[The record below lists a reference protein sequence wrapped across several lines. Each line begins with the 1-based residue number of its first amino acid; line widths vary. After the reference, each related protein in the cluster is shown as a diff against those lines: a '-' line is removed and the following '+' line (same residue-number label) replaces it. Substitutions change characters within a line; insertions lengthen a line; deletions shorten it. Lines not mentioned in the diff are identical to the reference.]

1 MTVSCFGRRKR
12 GNVSDE
18 WVIGLTIYGAVNAAA
33 FVAMFAALRHR
44 SELSRGPFMTLVR
57 GSFARR
63 DEFTEKGW
71 RLRSLAVRLH
81 AAAFA
86 LLVIALLI
94 W

>member
-1 MTVSCFGRRKR
+1 M
-12 GNVSDE
+12 SDE
-18 WVIGLTIYGAVNAAA
+18 WAAGLTIYGVVNAAA
-33 FVAMFAALRHR
+33 FVALFAALRHR
-44 SELSRGPFMTLVR
+44 SEHSRGALRTLVR

-71 RLRSLAVRLH
+71 RLWSLAIGLH

-86 LLVIALLI
+86 LLVIALII